1 MLNDFVEEYWR
12 SGLAKLNSQG
22 QSKPLM
28 LCKDANRNYLE
39 VYATSHF
46 DFEVVYRTKTEEIAR
61 FSITDEDFPLN

>member
-1 MLNDFVEEYWR
+1 
-12 SGLAKLNSQG
+12 
-22 QSKPLM
+22 M

-46 DFEVVYRTKTEEIAR
+46 DFDVVYRTKTEEIAR